1 MKLPVIKPKSTN
13 VTFWT
18 KLHASGETEI
28 LSHRGV
34 AYAYAY
40 LWKSRNI
47 SYIEKTK
54 KISLYPYK
62 PVLVMY
68 LLAKTVFIYYI
79 CWFGRICSLFHEIPK
94 ADG

>member
-54 KISLYPYK
+54 KTSLYPYK

-68 LLAKTVFIYYI
+68 LRENRLY
-79 CWFGRICSLFHEIPK
+79 
-94 ADG
+94 